1 MPRTHAFVV
10 REYANLGE
18 APYRNV
24 VKSVVTQAR
33 LGEPVTVLEEQLG
46 WYKVQ
51 MSDTYQGWVSPLD
64 IVLVDEDYWR
74 AYQTWP
80 QVLVTAHFAY
90 IYTDRTSSLAGKA
103 AEQLVNA
110 ATMGTQ
116 LKLVDASD
124 AVLQVEL
131 PNGTIGY
138 IKSSAGRIIP
148 GFNKVPVEKASKI
161 VALAEEFLGLPY
173 FWGGTT
179 PYGFDCS
186 GFVQTILKMNGIFVL
201 RDAYQQYE
209 QGVAVERAALDV
221 GDLVFW
227 STYRAGASHVGF
239 YLGNGQYIHAGS
251 SRGVA
256 INSFI
261 STDENYSEELDKK
274 YLGARRVLGG
284 VWCEDSSR

>member
-1 MPRTHAFVV
+1 MLLKHGFVV
-10 REYANLGE
+10 REYVSLGE
-18 APYRNV
+18 GPYKNV
-24 VKSVVTQAR
+24 VKTVVTQAR
-33 LGEPVTVLEEQLG
+33 LGEPVLVLEQERG

-74 AYQTWP
+74 AYQDSP

-90 IYTDRTSSLAGKA
+90 IYSERACTLEGNAAG
-103 AEQLVNA
+103 QLVSA
-110 ATMGTQ
+110 ATMGTE
-116 LKLVDASD
+116 LKLVDED
-124 AVLQVEL
+124 DTVYQVEI
-131 PNGTIGY
+131 PSGTTGY
-138 IKSSAGRIIP
+138 IQRCAGRIIP
-148 GFNKVPVEKASKI
+148 RFGKMPLGEAREL
-161 VALAEEFLGLPY
+161 VALAKEFLGLPY

-186 GFVQTILKMNGIFVL
+186 GFVQTLLKMHGVFVL

-209 QGVAVERAALDV
+209 QGVAVERAALDI

-239 YLGNGQYIHAGS
+239 YLGSGQYIHAGS

-256 INSFI
+256 INSFNPG
-261 STDENYSEELDKK
+261 DENYSEELDKK

-284 VWCEDSSR
+284 VRCEDSRR